1 MSSFTPMFSI
11 ISNPYLK
18 TALNSDHSV
27 KIGTRIFKFY
37 DNGGIA
43 IVLNNDTAKFNAIK
57 SLNYNDLVESGNLIV
72 TSDAK
77 EEWDRYY
84 FISYSGEIGNEKTIV
99 FPDMDSLIAACDF
112 SKEIK
117 VIKLNGGA
125 IRFEVPN
132 IILNPGENF
141 YWAFSDGQ
149 TAVGNPV
156 TKTFTSSGTGTVE
169 LRRADGSL
177 KCWGS
182 FTYKADCGMKKEVN
196 RTKIFSVKGETWKL
210 EASLWV
216 KSGEVGARMKYLR
229 KGFLGKFYP
238 MYNQGVNL
246 DMNGYYQRKGS
257 SGSCSD
263 VFVSKSKALG
273 GGTYPTSISVTQSDI
288 SNIFVAPTL
297 LSAGAKV
304 KVDGTW
310 FGFGVGAEP
319 RLILN

>member
-1 MSSFTPMFSI
+1 M
-11 ISNPYLK
+11 K
-18 TALNSDHSV
+18 TALNTDYSV

-57 SLNYNDLVESGNLIV
+57 SLPFDSLREAGNLIV
-72 TSDAK
+72 TSDAR
-77 EEWDRYY
+77 EEWDKYY
-84 FISYSGEIGNEKTIV
+84 FISFTGIIGSEKTIV
-99 FPDMDSLIAACDF
+99 IPNMDSLIAACDF

-117 VIKLNGGA
+117 VIKLNGGT
-125 IRFEVPN
+125 IRFEVPHVN
-132 IILNPGENF
+132 LNPGENF
-141 YWAFSDGQ
+141 FWTFSDGQ

-156 TKTFTSSGTGTVE
+156 TKTFTSSGTATVE
-169 LRRADGSL
+169 LRRGDGSL
-177 KCWGS
+177 KCRGWVP
-182 FTYKADCGMKKEVN
+182 YQIDCGKKKE
-196 RTKIFSVKGETWKL
+196 RPETKIFKVKGETWKI
-210 EASLWV
+210 EALIWV

-229 KGFLGKFYP
+229 RGIFGKFYP
-238 MYNQGVNL
+238 MYNQGVNI
-246 DMNGYYQRKGS
+246 DINGYYQRKGS
-257 SGSCSD
+257 LGTCSNI
-263 VFVSKSKALG
+263 FISKSKALG

-288 SNIFVAPTL
+288 PDIFVAPTL